1 MKTIASTEQHTKRQP
16 VEQLKATVFA
26 GQPK

>member
-1 MKTIASTEQHTKRQP
+1 MKTIASTEQHNKRQP